1 MNVESAINQ
10 HPDFIVVAASES
22 CADALLQ
29 YTTFKPQL
37 IFVDISLPDGNGIE
51 VIRQLRDQQA
61 ACDFIMTTAE
71 REAATVQKAIQLGV
85 TDYLVKPLRMS
96 RIHQALDDYKHYTA
110 KLARTATVDQGDI
123 DDILGKSVTKPLRK
137 TPKGIDA
144 TTLAS
149 LEGII
154 TTTHLAE
161 FSADDISEQM
171 NVSRITA
178 PPLFRILE
186 SEGMVRL
193 ALIIKRAAGH
203 AVCIIWLT
211 DLVARLKSAHP
222 QPDRH

>member
-1 MNVESAINQ
+1 MNKTTVMLLEDDPRASYMLESAINQ

-61 ACDFIMTTAE
+61 VCDFIMTTAE
-71 REAATVQKAIQLGV
+71 RETATVQKAIQLGV

-123 DDILGKSVTKPLRK
+123 DDILGKSVTKPLRQ

-149 LEGII
+149 LKALLKQP
-154 TTTHLAE
+154 HLAE
-161 FSADDISEQM
+161 FSADDIGEQM

-178 PPLFRILE
+178 RRYLEFLE

-193 ALIIKRAAGH
+193 ALNYKTGGRPRRLYH
-203 AVCIIWLT
+203 
-211 DLVARLKSAHP
+211 LVN
-222 QPDRH
+222 